1 MPAGMRSNAIGT
13 ATFQVKVPKASLD
26 AFERKDS
33 AARCASNSPSR
44 PGLRNRRG
52 KAVQNFE
59 RTIQLRA
66 AGNMWRVKAMQRHM
80 HRRGTRRA
88 APSPQALV
96 NIDFGPATFL
106 GIGLITSGA
115 ALYQVRAS
123 NPALSRDYDIFFSTV
138 GLLCG
143 GILVFQG
150 WRLDPLLL
158 LGQLLMSGVAIS
170 LGVEA
175 IQLRRKA
182 QDDLE
187 EMYGER
193 LNRRRNSD
201 PRGLPP
207 PQEWDQPR
215 PSRWQEDV
223 DQEARFRDVRPEEW
237 RQDAYAQDDRGS
249 SEQYRGAYKDA
260 YDAEYYP
267 RGGYAEP
274 SDARDV
280 YVDSAGR
287 NSEEDAYL
295 EDLLEDERR
304 SSRQQS
310 GSFRSAFDEGW
321 SGQTGERGTKQED
334 DESNKRRGRG
344 SSPQSPADPSGWNDL
359 RDWGVRDRV
368 SDWEQ

>member
-1 MPAGMRSNAIGT
+1 MRSNAIGT

-66 AGNMWRVKAMQRHM
+66 AGNMWR
-80 HRRGTRRA
+80 
-88 APSPQALV
+88 
-96 NIDFGPATFL
+96 
-106 GIGLITSGA
+106 
-115 ALYQVRAS
+115 VRAS

-223 DQEARFRDVRPEEW
+223 DQEARF
-237 RQDAYAQDDRGS
+237 
-249 SEQYRGAYKDA
+249 
-260 YDAEYYP
+260 
-267 RGGYAEP
+267 
-274 SDARDV
+274 
-280 YVDSAGR
+280 
-287 NSEEDAYL
+287 
-295 EDLLEDERR
+295 
-304 SSRQQS
+304 
-310 GSFRSAFDEGW
+310 
-321 SGQTGERGTKQED
+321 
-334 DESNKRRGRG
+334 
-344 SSPQSPADPSGWNDL
+344 
-359 RDWGVRDRV
+359 
-368 SDWEQ
+368 